1 MLSGCDDSGDS
12 LGSYLP
18 GWDVLALHHV
28 GYGFPACPVGEDH
41 GPWGEVLDGLV
52 SVVGE
57 HHGFPGE
64 AGKSRHEDLVVG
76 DVGGSGEAHVGE
88 DGLLG
93 LIVVGAVGTS
103 GVGVDLAAPHALSAL
118 GLKTEAEPADAGED
132 VAEAVFARGFLGHG
146 VEVLMHL
153 GA

>member
-76 DVGGSGEAHVGE
+76 HVGGSRKAHVRE
-88 DGLLG
+88 DVLFELV
-93 LIVVGAVGTS
+93 VVGAVGTAR
-103 GVGVDLAAPHALSAL
+103 VGVDLAAPRALAAL
-118 GLKTEAEPADAGED
+118 GLKTEAEPADARED
-132 VAEAVFARGFLGHG
+132 VAEAVFSGWFLQQGI
-146 VEVLMHL
+146 EVLMDL